1 MALAVELLRVE
12 RLRHSFGSHQAVD
25 DVSFSL
31 MEGEVLGLVGE
42 SGSGKTTLGRCI
54 MGLYTPQSG
63 SITFRGHP
71 LTGGAR
77 KRSLADR
84 ASGSVSPIQMI
95 FQDPM
100 ASLDP
105 RMTVGQ
111 SVAEGLV
118 IRGIRDK
125 ANIQEKVAETLSLVG
140 LQPAYVGRYPH
151 EFSGGQRQ
159 RIGIARAL
167 VMDPQLLIAD
177 EAVSA
182 LDVSVQAQVINL
194 LSDLRQRMKLSILF
208 IAHDLAVVKYIC
220 DRIAVMHLGR
230 IVELAPAGELF
241 AHPLHP
247 YTQSLLSAIPIPD
260 PRQEKGRQQLVY
272 QAPPPAHRT
281 LRELRPN
288 HFVLVSDDEAQM
300 PRS

>member
-1 MALAVELLRVE
+1 MAVELLRVE
-12 RLRHSFGSHQAVD
+12 RLRHSFGSHLAVD

-125 ANIQEKVAETLSLVG
+125 AKIQEKVAETLSLVG
-140 LQPAYVGRYPH
+140 LQPAYAGRYPH

-194 LSDLRQRMKLSILF
+194 LHDLRKQLDLTILF
-208 IAHDLAVVKYIC
+208 IAHDLSVVHYFC
-220 DRIAVMHLGR
+220 DRVAVMHQGHL
-230 IVELAPAGELF
+230 VELAPTKALF
-241 AHPLHP
+241 SHPLHP
-247 YTQSLLSAIPIPD
+247 YTKSLLSAIPIPD
-260 PRQEKGRQQLVY
+260 PVREQQRQRLLYEPAPQATGQMRQ
-272 QAPPPAHRT
+272 
-281 LRELRPN
+281 LRPG
-288 HFVLVSDDEAQM
+288 HFVFCTQEEADLWKK
-300 PRS
+300 S